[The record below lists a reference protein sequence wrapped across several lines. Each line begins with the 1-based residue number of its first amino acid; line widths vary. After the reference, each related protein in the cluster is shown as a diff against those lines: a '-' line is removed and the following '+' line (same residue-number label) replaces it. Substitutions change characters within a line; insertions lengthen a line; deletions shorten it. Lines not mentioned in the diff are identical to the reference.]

1 MVTGI
6 ATAVPAT
13 GTSIQVPGTVV
24 AVTETVVRT
33 PATRV
38 TAVGI
43 VVAAIVAAMSWV
55 GSAGFA
61 RRPLVV
67 VEDHLHHVTEL
78 LAALAEADSAL
89 LDLATVVCLDR
100 TGPDTTRLVDRWLA
114 DHPSLQVAAS
124 LGPDAGKDARRV
136 PLDAAV
142 FESANRFAK
151 AVAGMLR
158 PGGLL
163 LQDVQLSTLG
173 FIPADRWWES
183 IYLAST
189 VRGMF
194 AENPPT
200 CRFLSNKRGYEA
212 TFGRDLLDAGFD
224 PRDVMDKNEL
234 REMVVPVV
242 RAYLARAFP
251 LRLDTAAGPSAAVAK
266 TEEDRREIET
276 ALDLV
281 VWSGDPGVEVGGRL
295 FAGEG
300 EKRRLTCKAGSQ
312 EAVTWIELVED
323 RFRGGDG
330 VPVLDV
336 GQRIAPEGAGR
347 AEVTNLAA
355 RHIHGLR
362 NRLQDSGAILT
373 AHHAYRLAEGLRVGR
388 VISRE
393 NRSW

>member
-1 MVTGI
+1 
-6 ATAVPAT
+6 
-13 GTSIQVPGTVV
+13 
-24 AVTETVVRT
+24 
-33 PATRV
+33 
-38 TAVGI
+38 
-43 VVAAIVAAMSWV
+43 MSWV

-67 VEDHLHHVTEL
+67 AEDHLHHVTEL
-78 LAALAEADSAL
+78 LDALMEEDPSLLAL
-89 LDLATVVCLDR
+89 TTVLCLDR

-114 DHPSLQVAAS
+114 TYPDLQVAAS
-124 LGPDAGKDARRV
+124 LGSGSGKDGRRA

-142 FESANRFAK
+142 FESANRFSK

-163 LQDVQLSTLG
+163 LQDIQLSTLG

-212 TFGRDLLDAGFD
+212 TFGCDLIDAGFN
-224 PRDVMDKNEL
+224 PRDVMDKREL

-242 RAYLARAFP
+242 RSHLDRVFP
-251 LRLDTAAGPSAAVAK
+251 WRLEIVQGPATAAVAK
-266 TEEDRREIET
+266 TEEDRGEIE
-276 ALDLV
+276 AELDLV
-281 VWSGDPGVEVGGRL
+281 VWCADPAVEIGGRL
-295 FAGEG
+295 LP
-300 EKRRLTCKAGSQ
+300 RLTCKAGSQ
-312 EAVTWIELVED
+312 EAVTWTELVED
-323 RFRGGDG
+323 RFRGGEG
-330 VPVLDV
+330 VPVLEV

-347 AEVTNLAA
+347 AEITNLAA

-362 NRLQDSGAILT
+362 SRLKDGGAILT

-388 VISRE
+388 VVGR
-393 NRSW
+393 RG